1 MSEPNFEVK
10 IPNIMNPFTVEVNG
24 KTYSFPAGTTQMVNQ
39 EVYDVIRNIESM
51 VPTPNHRAGEPS
63 FESLRDRPFG
73 ESTEVLFDQRVEFQD
88 VGEGVGEGMM
98 GCDCY
103 FPELLEAGTTYIVTY
118 NGVSYNCIPLDPAG
132 VGPSALGNMLPFG
145 AEDTGEPFLIAVPVN
160 EVEAPYPMTILSI
173 NGDTSAT
180 IRIEKSVIH
189 PIDPK
194 YLPETGAGF
203 NVNVWYENGEYVSN
217 KTYEQIKAAEAA
229 KTPIT
234 GTLTIADGKVFTLI
248 GADASAYAW
257 VNLVAFDLNRT
268 PSVYVYKVEIFEN
281 AYVAVEIFSVS
292 GTKVTN
298 TDVYPK

>member
-1 MSEPNFEVK
+1 MALEPITRQEK
-10 IPNIMNPFTVEVNG
+10 II
-24 KTYSFPAGTTQMVNQ
+24 AGQ
-39 EVYDVIRNIESM
+39 DL
-51 VPTPNHRAGEPS
+51 TPITRMEKFLKEFGGGSGGGAQPDWNAADGEPGHI
-63 FESLRDRPFG
+63 LNRPFY
-73 ESTEVLFDQRVEFQD
+73 ESTEVLFDQRVEL
-88 VGEGVGEGMM
+88 
-98 GCDCY
+98 
-103 FPELLEAGTTYIVTY
+103 ELLEGLMGITVPFPEPLEPGKTYRVTY
-118 NGVSYNCIPLDPAG
+118 NGVAYDCVANI
-132 VGPSALGNMLPFG
+132 GPSGELCYLGNASIMGLD
-145 AEDTGEPFLIAVPVN
+145 DTGEPFVVLVVEEMGQAFGQIA
-160 EVEAPYPMTILSI
+160 SI
-173 NGDTSAT
+173 NSDTSAT
-180 IRIEKSVIH
+180 VKIEKSVIH
-189 PIDPK
+189 TIDPK

-248 GADASAYAW
+248 GADSSAYAW

-281 AYVAVEIFSVS
+281 ADVAVEIFSVS